1 MFIWDFVADTVLGQI
16 TDWVYGQIVGFLG
29 SFFAQMGNMGAD
41 LFEMEWV
48 QAIVMF
54 FSCLAWALYVTGLVV
69 AGFECGIE
77 YLNGRGSIR
86 ETGVNALKGFFA
98 ASLVS
103 TVPVELYRLCVSLQA
118 SLTRG
123 LSGSGETFGEAAQ
136 RILSSL
142 KDAGTWQE
150 AAVSGVFGGISAVD
164 SPILMIFLLILM
176 GYADIKVFFAKL
188 KRGGNLLIQISVGS
202 LYLFSV
208 PRGYTDGFISW
219 CKQVVGLCLTAFLQ
233 AVILTEGPKMLRTP
247 TYHVFHMYKYHQDAD
262 LVESY
267 IDGVEQIGE
276 DEKFKVPNLQESASV
291 DKDGV
296 VTITL
301 NNLSIDKAEEVEIAF
316 AECDPKHVTAA
327 ILTNDMH
334 AYNTF
339 EDPDKVHE
347 EVFTEYKIADGRI
360 TFTMPACSVVMFRI
374 K

>member
-1 MFIWDFVADTVLGQI
+1 
-16 TDWVYGQIVGFLG
+16 
-29 SFFAQMGNMGAD
+29 MGAD

-77 YLNGRGSIR
+77 YQNGRGSIR

-98 ASLVS
+98 ASLFS

-176 GYADIKVFFAKL
+176 GYAVIKVFFANL
-188 KRGGNLLIQISVGS
+188 KRGGILLIQISVGS

-233 AVILTEGPKMLRTP
+233 AVILTAGLMAVKDHALLGMGLMLS
-247 TYHVFHMYKYHQDAD
+247 A
-262 LVESY
+262 
-267 IDGVEQIGE
+267 GE
-276 DEKFKVPNLQESASV
+276 VPRIAGQFGLDTTTRANVTGAFYAAQGAINL
-291 DKDGV
+291 
-296 VTITL
+296 T
-301 NNLSIDKAEEVEIAF
+301 
-316 AECDPKHVTAA
+316 
-327 ILTNDMH
+327 
-334 AYNTF
+334 
-339 EDPDKVHE
+339 
-347 EVFTEYKIADGRI
+347 R
-360 TFTMPACSVVMFRI
+360 SVVQAI
-374 K
+374 TVK

>member
-29 SFFAQMGNMGAD
+29 KLFCSDGKYGAD

-77 YLNGRGSIR
+77 YQNGRGSIR

-98 ASLVS
+98 ASLFS

-142 KDAGTWQE
+142 KGCRDLAGSSCVGRVWRDICSRQPD
-150 AAVSGVFGGISAVD
+150 FNDI
-164 SPILMIFLLILM
+164 PLILM
-176 GYADIKVFFAKL
+176 GYAVIKVFFANL
-188 KRGGNLLIQISVGS
+188 KGEASFSSRFLLEAF
-202 LYLFSV
+202 YLFSV

-233 AVILTEGPKMLRTP
+233 AVILTAGLMAVKDHALLGMGLMLSAGKSPDRRAVWAGYNNEG
-247 TYHVFHMYKYHQDAD
+247 
-262 LVESY
+262 
-267 IDGVEQIGE
+267 
-276 DEKFKVPNLQESASV
+276 
-291 DKDGV
+291 
-296 VTITL
+296 
-301 NNLSIDKAEEVEIAF
+301 
-316 AECDPKHVTAA
+316 
-327 ILTNDMH
+327 
-334 AYNTF
+334 
-339 EDPDKVHE
+339 
-347 EVFTEYKIADGRI
+347 
-360 TFTMPACSVVMFRI
+360 
-374 K
+374 

>member
-77 YLNGRGSIR
+77 YQNGRGSIR

-98 ASLVS
+98 ASLFS

-150 AAVSGVFGGISAVD
+150 AAVSGVSLVDNIMILIINIFAALATGGAVVA
-164 SPILMIFLLILM
+164 
-176 GYADIKVFFAKL
+176 G
-188 KRGGNLLIQISVGS
+188 Q
-202 LYLFSV
+202 
-208 PRGYTDGFISW
+208 
-219 CKQVVGLCLTAFLQ
+219 
-233 AVILTEGPKMLRTP
+233 
-247 TYHVFHMYKYHQDAD
+247 
-262 LVESY
+262 Y
-267 IDGVEQIGE
+267 IGRK
-276 DEKFKVPNLQESASV
+276 DEKSACKAATQLIKIDFAVLPETNCQGLFNQIHKKSTKKVPEALYGS
-291 DKDGV
+291 
-296 VTITL
+296 
-301 NNLSIDKAEEVEIAF
+301 
-316 AECDPKHVTAA
+316 
-327 ILTNDMH
+327 
-334 AYNTF
+334 
-339 EDPDKVHE
+339 
-347 EVFTEYKIADGRI
+347 
-360 TFTMPACSVVMFRI
+360 
-374 K
+374 